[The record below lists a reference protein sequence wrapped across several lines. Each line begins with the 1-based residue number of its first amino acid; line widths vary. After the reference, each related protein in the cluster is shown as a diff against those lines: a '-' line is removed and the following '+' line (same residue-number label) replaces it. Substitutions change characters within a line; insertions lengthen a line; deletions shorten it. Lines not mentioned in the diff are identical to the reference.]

1 LDISPADLVGR
12 ILERIY
18 EFDEELHTYITLNS
32 NVRIQAQRLTSE
44 LKKGKSRGPLHGIPV
59 SVKDLIDTRGIRTT
73 YGSWLYANYVPR
85 RDSAVVKSVKAHGA
99 LIIGKTNCDEFG
111 LGIVTPS
118 TRNPWDRTKIAGG
131 SSGGSAAALAA
142 DLAVFALGTDTGG
155 SIRIPASFCG
165 VTGLKPTYGKIA
177 TAGVFPAS
185 WTMDHVGPMCR
196 FASDLPLLLES
207 MGYRITKSSIASH
220 SNVALLMDFFH
231 RAPPRTR
238 HAITRCLDKLVS
250 ENIIQLTEISV
261 PNIDELFA
269 ASETIDAAEV
279 AFVHANPFSCSR
291 AIYAQ
296 SSRQLIETG
305 MKVTPSDYVAAQ
317 ATRCRITRDLSN
329 LTKKHPILITPSVL
343 AQVPTI
349 RRAVALSASEY
360 YSFIASLE
368 VFNSVGWP
376 SLVIPVGFSDGLPIG
391 IQFIGQTGRDN
402 LVISLASEYQK
413 ISEWH
418 MMAPSLFGELEV

>member
-1 LDISPADLVGR
+1 MVEK

-18 EFDEELHTYITLNS
+18 EFDEDLHTYITLNS
-32 NVRIQAQRLTSE
+32 NIRNEAQKLTSE
-44 LKKGKSRGPLHGIPV
+44 LKAGKTRGPLHGIPV
-59 SVKDLIDTRGIRTT
+59 SVKDLIDTGGIRTT

-85 RDSAVVKSVKAHGA
+85 RDSAVVSSVKAKGA

-118 TRNPWDRTKIAGG
+118 TGNPWDKTRIAGG

-142 DLAVFALGTDTGG
+142 DLAIFALGTDTGG

-177 TAGVFPAS
+177 TSGVFPAS

-196 FASDLPLLLES
+196 FASDLPLLLDS
-207 MGYRITKSSIASH
+207 MGYTVSKSNLASRL
-220 SNVALLMDFFH
+220 NVALLMDFFD

-238 HAITRCLDKLVS
+238 HAIAKCLDKLVS
-250 ENIIQLTEISV
+250 ENIIQLTEINV

-279 AFVHANPFSCSR
+279 AFVHANPFSCNR
-291 AIYAQ
+291 TIYER

-305 MKVTPSDYVAAQ
+305 LKVTPPDYSAAQ
-317 ATRCRITRDLSN
+317 ATRRRITRDFSN
-329 LTKKHPILITPSVL
+329 MTKKHHVLISPAVL
-343 AQVPTI
+343 AEVPTI
-349 RRAVALSASEY
+349 RKSGALSTREY
-360 YSFIASLE
+360 YSFIAALE
-368 VFNSVGWP
+368 VFNAVGWP

-391 IQFIGQTGRDN
+391 IQFIGPAARDD

-418 MMAPSLFGELEV
+418 MMAPSPFGEIDV